1 MPSKLILSKDSG
13 FTILEVLVVLS
24 IVSLFTGMTIFS
36 VVSERQSSSL
46 FRSAQNLSLNLRR
59 AQNYALSS
67 KNFKNSGVPCGWG
80 VHFNGVN
87 LSSYVIFA
95 DSVPAGSDCQN
106 QDNKRNSDGSEDFET
121 VKFESGIKIS
131 SLTDNFSDVVF
142 SPPAPT
148 VVFSS
153 SGRSQVSIVLTN
165 RDAAT
170 RTVTVN
176 TTGFISS
183 P

>member
-1 MPSKLILSKDSG
+1 MPSNLIFNKNSG
-13 FTILEVLVVLS
+13 FTILEVLVVLG

-59 AQNYALSS
+59 AQSYALSS

-80 VHFNGVN
+80 VHFNGQN
-87 LSSYVIFA
+87 SLSYIIFA
-95 DSVPAGSDCQN
+95 DSVPVGSDCQN
-106 QDNKRNSDGSEDFET
+106 QDNKRNGDGSEDLET

-131 SLTDNFSDVVF
+131 SLTDDLSDVVF
-142 SPPAPT
+142 SPPTPT
-148 VVFSS
+148 VVFYS
-153 SGRSQVSIVLTN
+153 SGRPEINIVLVN